1 MLQPICSNAPTG
13 EASLK
18 KTLHIL
24 NGEQYSGL
32 ERVVDHL
39 VEAAPEFGYSPHL
52 GLLMPEVMIGRMKSR
67 YITAY
72 DLQMRS
78 RFDFSIARKVAE
90 LVRKGGFRL
99 IHSHTV
105 RSAMVAARV
114 AKLTDVPWIHQVHSC
129 ALRESHRLA
138 QNLAN
143 FWTEKVVL
151 RRADQI
157 ISVSE
162 ALADYVARHYGVR
175 RDRIVVVR
183 NGVPPSSLAAPGT
196 PAAPVQT
203 IAVVALFRPRK
214 GLHVLIDAL
223 SLLVRDGHKVRLRV
237 VGEFVEATYK
247 AQIASQIEQLGLGEV
262 VDLTGFT
269 SDPLQQYADC
279 DLAVLPSL
287 YGEGIPMTML
297 EAMAAGRPVVGSD
310 IDGIREVL
318 VDGAGILVPP
328 GNARAL
334 ADGISRILRQETLA
348 HALSQAGRNRQLAKY
363 DDAQMRREVYS
374 LYDRL
379 TS

>member
-1 MLQPICSNAPTG
+1 
-13 EASLK
+13 
-18 KTLHIL
+18 
-24 NGEQYSGL
+24 
-32 ERVVDHL
+32 
-39 VEAAPEFGYSPHL
+39 
-52 GLLMPEVMIGRMKSR
+52 
-67 YITAY
+67 
-72 DLQMRS
+72 
-78 RFDFSIARKVAE
+78 
-90 LVRKGGFRL
+90 
-99 IHSHTV
+99 
-105 RSAMVAARV
+105 
-114 AKLTDVPWIHQVHSC
+114 
-129 ALRESHRLA
+129 
-138 QNLAN
+138 
-143 FWTEKVVL
+143 
-151 RRADQI
+151 
-157 ISVSE
+157 
-162 ALADYVARHYGVR
+162 
-175 RDRIVVVR
+175 
-183 NGVPPSSLAAPGT
+183 
-196 PAAPVQT
+196 VQT

-262 VDLTGFT
+262 VDLMGFT

-287 YGEGIPMTML
+287 YGEGIPMTLL

-318 VDGAGILVPP
+318 MDGAGILVPP

-348 HALSQAGRNRQLAKY
+348 HALSEAGRNRQLAKY